1 MAIRR
6 RRAATIT
13 MTMVTGTTMVMTTVT
28 LTLTLTGMTMG
39 TAMTTTRI
47 PTPMAIE
54 AEADGL
60 LKLAAWTSPSFPVGA
75 FAYSHGLEW
84 AVETGLVTDADSL
97 FAWAAHLI
105 AAGAPRQDA
114 VLLARAY
121 RQFGDETALLETAE
135 LAAALKGTAELAQET
150 VVQGAAFLRTVRA
163 AWPDPRL
170 DALSNR
176 LAAEK
181 VELALPVAVGVSA
194 AAHGIALA
202 ATLRFFLHGV
212 AANTVSAAIRLSMI
226 GQTDGQRVTAGL
238 EPIILSTAS
247 DAAAADPDAL
257 WSTAPMVD
265 WCSMR
270 HETQH
275 TRLFRS

>member
-1 MAIRR
+1 MATVTVPVGI
-6 RRAATIT
+6 TIT
-13 MTMVTGTTMVMTTVT
+13 MGTDA
-28 LTLTLTGMTMG
+28 G
-39 TAMTTTRI
+39 
-47 PTPMAIE
+47 
-54 AEADGL
+54 AEGL

-84 AVETGLVTDADSL
+84 AVEAGLVTDAESL
-97 FAWAAHLI
+97 LAWAAHLI

-121 RQFGDETALLETAE
+121 RQVDDGSALLETAE

-150 VVQGAAFLRTVRA
+150 VVQGGAFLRTVRA
-163 AWPDPRL
+163 AWPDTRL
-170 DALSNR
+170 DGMATVFAREGLD
-176 LAAEK
+176 
-181 VELALPVAVGVSA
+181 VALPVAVGVSA
-194 AAHGIALA
+194 AAHGIDLA

-247 DAAAADPDAL
+247 DAAAADPDDL
-257 WSTAPMVD
+257 RSTAPMVD

>member
-1 MAIRR
+1 M
-6 RRAATIT
+6 AATIT
-13 MTMVTGTTMVMTTVT
+13 TITSMNTIMAMGTI
-28 LTLTLTGMTMG
+28 TGMDIST
-39 TAMTTTRI
+39 
-47 PTPMAIE
+47 PTPMDIE
-54 AEADGL
+54 ASADGL

-84 AVETGLVTDADSL
+84 AVEAGLVTDAGSL
-97 FAWAAHLI
+97 QTWTGHLI

-121 RQFGDETALLETAE
+121 RQVGDGPALLETAE

-150 VVQGAAFLRTVRA
+150 VVQGGAFLRTVRA
-163 AWPDPRL
+163 AWPEPRL
-170 DALSNR
+170 DAM
-176 LAAEK
+176 AAS
-181 VELALPVAVGVSA
+181 VAGAGIELALPVAVGVSA
-194 AAHGIALA
+194 AAHGIDIG

-212 AANTVSAAIRLSMI
+212 AANTVSAAIRLSVI
-226 GQTDGQRVTAGL
+226 GQTDGQRITAAL
-238 EPIILSTAS
+238 EPAILSTAS
-247 DAAAADPDAL
+247 AAIAADPDDL